1 MSMPKIFDNANQNSK
16 NPDQKVQELNEIMYV
31 HERNEMGNN
40 NFFFFKKHIVVVRER
55 KERTVRKKWLI

>member
-40 NFFFFKKHIVVVRER
+40 KFFFKKSI
-55 KERTVRKKWLI
+55 